1 MKQLNMM
8 TDEELAME
16 YMSGNN
22 YAFDQLLSRYKAK
35 VFNYIFSMTKDKL
48 TSEDIFQDVFVR
60 IIVGLKEG
68 KYANKG
74 VFSYW
79 VATITR
85 NLLIDH
91 FRKDRIQAADLNE
104 TNDLTKMHLPQL
116 TDVSAE
122 TTIVHTQVK
131 DSAVNLMN
139 HLPKLQREVVYMKFF
154 EDKSFK
160 EIASLTNVSIN
171 TSLGRM
177 RYAILNMRRMA
188 RKYDSL

>member
-48 TSEDIFQDVFVR
+48 TAEDIFQDVFVR